1 MTIKFR
7 YWIIVAEK
15 LSSSREELD
24 IDLYKIVGISI
35 SQIQKKMKL
44 ILSNWILKNSVDKEN
59 KI

>member
-7 YWIIVAEK
+7 YWIIVGEK

-24 IDLYKIVGISI
+24 IDLYKIVRIFI

>member
-15 LSSSREELD
+15 LSSSCEELD
-24 IDLYKIVGISI
+24 IDLYKIVGIFI

>member
-7 YWIIVAEK
+7 SWIIVAEK
-15 LSSSREELD
+15 LRSSREVLD
-24 IDLYKIVGISI
+24 IDLYKIVGIFI

-44 ILSNWILKNSVDKEN
+44 ILSNWIVKNSVDKEN

>member
-15 LSSSREELD
+15 LSSSRKELD
-24 IDLYKIVGISI
+24 IDLYKIVGIFI

>member
-7 YWIIVAEK
+7 SWIIVAEK

-24 IDLYKIVGISI
+24 IDLYKIVGIFI

-44 ILSNWILKNSVDKEN
+44 ILSNWIVKNSVDKEN

>member
-1 MTIKFR
+1 MTINFCD
-7 YWIIVAEK
+7 WIIVTEK

-24 IDLYKIVGISI
+24 IDLYKIVGIFI
-35 SQIQKKMKL
+35 SQMQKKMKL

>member
-7 YWIIVAEK
+7 YWIIVGEK

-24 IDLYKIVGISI
+24 IDLYKIVGIFI